1 MAAFGWPGVNSLR
14 PWRNRSTKPFLE
26 TSSLNSFAIII
37 PSHSRADLLF
47 KCLASLRRH
56 APLDTEILVVD
67 DASANGMIS
76 RVAEKFPGVR
86 VHRNETRQGFCKS
99 VNLAAQL
106 VQASIIQILN
116 DDTEVCPGWA
126 ESALDAFDDEK
137 VAAVAPLVLRW
148 PGAVA
153 GQGVVD
159 SAGDAYFLSGV
170 ATKRAN
176 GTELME
182 ANLNSCKVFG
192 ASGSSAF
199 YRRDVFLMVGGYPE
213 YFGAYFEDVDLSFR
227 LHWAG
232 YWVRFEPTSRVLHH
246 VGSSYGRVTLPRAL
260 LQSQALNEERVFWRN
275 LPLALLVKSLPTH
288 FMALL
293 AKAFKR
299 GAEGNLLPF
308 LLGKMRMFLEIP
320 QVFLHRLALKN
331 KYPQTNP
338 TAQEWCLEGLTGM
351 RGFLVKQLFG
361 LQSHKSA

>member
-1 MAAFGWPGVNSLR
+1 
-14 PWRNRSTKPFLE
+14 LE
-26 TSSLNSFAIII
+26 TKSLNSFAIII
-37 PSHSRADLLF
+37 PSYSRADLLA

-56 APLDTEILVVD
+56 APLSTEILVVD
-67 DASANGMIS
+67 DASADGTIS

-99 VNLAAQL
+99 VNLAAKL
-106 VQASIIQILN
+106 VQSPIIQVLN
-116 DDTEVCPGWA
+116 DDTEVCAGWA
-126 ESALDAFDDEK
+126 ESALDAFGDDR

-148 PGAVA
+148 PGAIA

-182 ANLNSCKVFG
+182 ANLESCRVFG

-199 YRRDVFLMVGGYPE
+199 YRRDVFLAVGGYPE

-232 YWVRFEPTSRVLHH
+232 YWVRFEPASRVLHH
-246 VGSSYGRVTLPRAL
+246 VGSSYSRVTMPRAL

-275 LPLALLVKSLPTH
+275 LPLSLLVKSLPIH

-320 QVFLHRLALKN
+320 QVLLHRLALKN

-338 TAQEWCLEGLTGM
+338 TAQEWCLEGLTGL